1 MRIFPAVASL
11 AQLAE
16 RSLRKGKVTCSNPV
30 GGTFTF
36 CHPAPPTL
44 GYALLDLPYS
54 HCVPSQHRS
63 VYFRLCGGLRPI
75 RERKKETPTLWS
87 PAVAQNSTHAPQT
100 AATVPAPP
108 APAELD
114 RGKDNPHSTAAAE
127 QAATASGGPA
137 AFYLL
142 LFPRLLFCSSLSS
155 PSGSNPCCSFTVKKM
170 ALIVPLAIRVGT
182 ADVRVTSWRG
192 PAWTRRGGCLELT
205 MVGARPRHRRCGPM
219 DKAPAY
225 GAGDSRFESVQ
236 W

>member
-1 MRIFPAVASL
+1 MRSWILRIFPAVASL

-30 GGTFTF
+30 GGTFPF
-36 CHPAPPTL
+36 CQPAPPTL

-142 LFPRLLFCSSLSS
+142 LLPRLLKFSAYAQFAVGIEPVLLFHSKKNGIDSAFSYPSRNGRRPSHELARAGLDSERGLPGVDDGGCAPTSS
-155 PSGSNPCCSFTVKKM
+155 PLWPNG
-170 ALIVPLAIRVGT
+170 
-182 ADVRVTSWRG
+182 
-192 PAWTRRGGCLELT
+192 
-205 MVGARPRHRRCGPM
+205 
-219 DKAPAY
+219 
-225 GAGDSRFESVQ
+225 
-236 W
+236 